1 MEHTALRMRPSR
13 VLAKLR
19 AGQPVF
25 CVKIN
30 LADSRVVEIAAMS
43 GFDCVWT
50 DMEHVATDWS
60 VLEKQ
65 ILAGKAYGIDTIVR
79 VAKGSYSDYI
89 RPLELD
95 AAGVM
100 IPHVMSLDEAKEV
113 VRRTKFHPLGRRPV
127 DGGNADGLFCNLDF
141 NDYLRQANEQ
151 RFNIVQIEDP
161 EPLGEL
167 EDIIRLPGLDMIFFG
182 PGDFSQGIGAPGRL
196 DHPKIVDTRRRIAEL
211 AVKHGK
217 FAGTVGGPGN
227 VRELLSMG
235 YRFISVGADV
245 VGLGRYFRETMEQL
259 TEQSA
264 PGPGGIYGGESA

>member
-1 MEHTALRMRPSR
+1 MERGLRQMRPSR

-19 AGQPVF
+19 AGEAVF
-25 CVKIN
+25 CTKIN
-30 LADSRVVEIAAMS
+30 LADSRVVEIAALS
-43 GFDCVWT
+43 GFDCVWA

-60 VLEKQ
+60 ALEKQ

-100 IPHVMSLDEAKEV
+100 IPHVMSLDEAREV
-113 VRRTKFHPLGRRPV
+113 VRRTKFHPLGLRPV

-141 NDYLRQANEQ
+141 NEYLRQANEQ

-182 PGDFSQGIGAPGRL
+182 PGDFSQGIGAPGQM
-196 DHPKIVDTRRRIAEL
+196 DHPKIIDTRRKIAEL

-217 FAGTVGGPGN
+217 FAGTVGGLGN

-245 VGLGRYFRETMEQL
+245 VGLSQYFQQVMAKLSEHAM
-259 TEQSA
+259 
-264 PGPGGIYGGESA
+264 PGPGGIYGGD